1 MSHVFK
7 ADVLETDLSG
17 ASARS
22 RASRVQMRELC
33 RGISSPISCA
43 GMRNPT
49 PLRGVILGRF
59 APQEGSMA
67 AFDGDNDLGP
77 IVVAVVL
84 GTLVAGAFIFG
95 WN

>member
-1 MSHVFK
+1 
-7 ADVLETDLSG
+7 
-17 ASARS
+17 
-22 RASRVQMRELC
+22 
-33 RGISSPISCA
+33 
-43 GMRNPT
+43 
-49 PLRGVILGRF
+49 
-59 APQEGSMA
+59 MA